1 MKLSWQGV
9 MPALLTPFKSNDSI
23 DFLTFEKNTRA
34 QLKAGVHGLV
44 LGGTLGEASTLR
56 SEEKSELI
64 QEAKILSNGT
74 VPVIMNVAEASTNQA
89 LKAVTQALRDGADG
103 LMVLPPMRYK
113 ADSRET
119 VHYFQTI
126 AKHSDLPIMI
136 YNNPVDYGI
145 EVTIPMFEEL
155 LNCETIQ
162 AVKESTRV
170 TSNIT
175 KLRNEF
181 GSRLSILTGVDTIA
195 FESLMLGAD
204 GWVAGLVDAFPKETV
219 AIYELVKK
227 GEFAK
232 ARNINDWF
240 MPLLELDV
248 NSKLVQN
255 IKLAAQATGLG
266 TEIVRLPR
274 LPLVG
279 LERQKVE
286 EIIHEALQKRPV
298 L

>member
-1 MKLSWQGV
+1 

-34 QLKAGVHGLV
+34 QLDAGVHGLV

-56 SEEKSELI
+56 LEEKSELI
-64 QEAKILSNGT
+64 QEAKLISNGS
-74 VPVIMNVAEASTNQA
+74 VPVIMNVAEASTSEA
-89 LKAVTQALRDGADG
+89 LKSVTQALRDGADG

-119 VHYFQTI
+119 VHYFQSI
-126 AKHSDLPIMI
+126 AQHSDLPIMI

-155 LNCETIQ
+155 LRCETIQ

-175 KLRNEF
+175 KLRNAF
-181 GSRLSILTGVDTIA
+181 GQRLAILTGVDTIA

-227 GEFAK
+227 GEYAK
-232 ARNINDWF
+232 AKSINDWF

-266 TEIVRLPR
+266 TEFVRLPR
-274 LPLVG
+274 LPLEGV
-279 LERQKVE
+279 ERQQVE
-286 EIIHEALQKRPV
+286 EIINFALKKRPQV
-298 L
+298 

>member
-1 MKLSWQGV
+1 

-34 QLKAGVHGLV
+34 QLDAGVHGLV

-56 SEEKSELI
+56 LEEKSELI
-64 QEAKILSNGT
+64 QEAKLISNGS
-74 VPVIMNVAEASTNQA
+74 VPVIMNVAEASTSEA
-89 LKAVTQALRDGADG
+89 LKSVTQALRDGADG

-119 VHYFQTI
+119 VHYFQSI
-126 AKHSDLPIMI
+126 AQHSDLPVMI

-155 LNCETIQ
+155 LRCETIQ

-175 KLRNEF
+175 KLRNAF
-181 GSRLSILTGVDTIA
+181 GQRLAILTGVDTIA

-227 GEFAK
+227 GEYAK
-232 ARNINDWF
+232 AKSINDWF

-266 TEIVRLPR
+266 TEFVRLPR
-274 LPLVG
+274 LPLEGV
-279 LERQKVE
+279 ERQQVE
-286 EIIHEALQKRPV
+286 EIINFALKKRPQV
-298 L
+298 

>member
-9 MPALLTPFKSNDSI
+9 MPALLTPFDSNDAI
-23 DFLTFEKNTRA
+23 DYLTFEKNTKA
-34 QLKAGVHGLV
+34 QLDAGVHGLV

-56 SEEKSELI
+56 LEEKSELI
-64 QEAKILSNGT
+64 QEAKLISNGS
-74 VPVIMNVAEASTNQA
+74 VPVIMNIAEASTADA
-89 LKAVTQALRDGADG
+89 LKSVTQALRDGADG

-119 VHYFQTI
+119 IGYFRAI
-126 AKHSDLPIMI
+126 AHHSDLPIMI

-145 EVTIPMFEEL
+145 EVTLPMFEKL
-155 LNCETIQ
+155 LQCETVQ

-175 KLRNEF
+175 KLHNAF
-181 GSRLSILTGVDTIA
+181 GNRLAILTGVDTIA
-195 FESLMLGAD
+195 LESLMLGAD

-219 AIYELVKK
+219 AIYNLVKN
-227 GEFAK
+227 GEYDK
-232 ARNINDWF
+232 ARAINDWF

-255 IKLAAQATGLG
+255 IKLAAQATGIG
-266 TEIVRLPR
+266 TEYVRLPR
-274 LPLVG
+274 LPLEG
-279 LERQKVE
+279 AERHQVE
-286 EIIHEALQKRPV
+286 SILSKALLNRPE

>member
-34 QLKAGVHGLV
+34 QLDAGVHGLV

-56 SEEKSELI
+56 LEEKSELI
-64 QEAKILSNGT
+64 QEAKLISNGS
-74 VPVIMNVAEASTNQA
+74 VPVIMNVAEASTSEA
-89 LKAVTQALRDGADG
+89 LKSVTQALRDGADG

-119 VHYFQTI
+119 VHYFQSI

-155 LNCETIQ
+155 LQCETIQ

-175 KLRNEF
+175 KLRNAF
-181 GSRLSILTGVDTIA
+181 GQRLAILTGVDTIA

-227 GEFAK
+227 GEYAK
-232 ARNINDWF
+232 AKSINDWF

-266 TEIVRLPR
+266 TEFVRLPR
-274 LPLVG
+274 LPL
-279 LERQKVE
+279 
-286 EIIHEALQKRPV
+286 
-298 L
+298 

>member
-34 QLKAGVHGLV
+34 QLDAGVHGLV

-56 SEEKSELI
+56 LEEKSELI
-64 QEAKILSNGT
+64 QEAKLISNGS
-74 VPVIMNVAEASTNQA
+74 VPVIMNVAEASTSEA
-89 LKAVTQALRDGADG
+89 LKSVTQALRDGADG

-119 VHYFQTI
+119 VHYFQSI

-155 LNCETIQ
+155 LRCETIQ

-175 KLRNEF
+175 KLRNAF
-181 GSRLSILTGVDTIA
+181 GQRLAILTGVDTIA

-227 GEFAK
+227 GEYAK
-232 ARNINDWF
+232 AKSINDWF

-266 TEIVRLPR
+266 TEFVRLPR
-274 LPLVG
+274 LPLEGV
-279 LERQKVE
+279 ERQQVE
-286 EIIHEALQKRPV
+286 EIINFALKKRPQV
-298 L
+298 

>member
-1 MKLSWQGV
+1 

-34 QLKAGVHGLV
+34 QLDAGVHGLV

-56 SEEKSELI
+56 LEEKSELI
-64 QEAKILSNGT
+64 QEAKLISNGS
-74 VPVIMNVAEASTNQA
+74 VPVIMNVAEASTSEA
-89 LKAVTQALRDGADG
+89 LKSVTQALRDGADG

-119 VHYFQTI
+119 VHYFQSI

-155 LNCETIQ
+155 LQCETIQ

-175 KLRNEF
+175 KLRNAF
-181 GSRLSILTGVDTIA
+181 GQRLAILTGVDTIA

-227 GEFAK
+227 GEYAK
-232 ARNINDWF
+232 AKSINDWF

-266 TEIVRLPR
+266 TEFVRLPR
-274 LPLVG
+274 LPLEGV
-279 LERQKVE
+279 ERQQVE
-286 EIIHEALQKRPV
+286 EIINFALKKRPQV
-298 L
+298 

>member
-74 VPVIMNVAEASTNQA
+74 VPVIMNVAEASTTQA
-89 LKAVTQALRDGADG
+89 LRAVTQALRDGADG

-126 AKHSDLPIMI
+126 AKHTDLPIMI

>member
-34 QLKAGVHGLV
+34 QLDAGVHGLV

-56 SEEKSELI
+56 LEEKSELI
-64 QEAKILSNGT
+64 QEAKLISNGS
-74 VPVIMNVAEASTNQA
+74 VPVIMNVAEASTSEA
-89 LKAVTQALRDGADG
+89 LKSVTQALRDGADG

-119 VHYFQTI
+119 VHYFQSI

-155 LNCETIQ
+155 LQCETIQ

-175 KLRNEF
+175 KLRNAF
-181 GSRLSILTGVDTIA
+181 GQRLAILTGVDTIA

-227 GEFAK
+227 GEYAK
-232 ARNINDWF
+232 AKSINDWF

-266 TEIVRLPR
+266 TEFVRLPR
-274 LPLVG
+274 LPLEGV
-279 LERQKVE
+279 ERQQVE
-286 EIIHEALQKRPV
+286 EIINFALKKSPQV
-298 L
+298 

>member
-34 QLKAGVHGLV
+34 QLDAGVHGLV

-56 SEEKSELI
+56 LEEKSELI
-64 QEAKILSNGT
+64 QEAKLISNGS
-74 VPVIMNVAEASTNQA
+74 VPVIMNVAEASTSEA
-89 LKAVTQALRDGADG
+89 LKSVTQALRDGADG

-119 VHYFQTI
+119 VHYFQSI
-126 AKHSDLPIMI
+126 AQHSDLPVMI

-155 LNCETIQ
+155 LRCETIQ

-175 KLRNEF
+175 KLRNAF
-181 GSRLSILTGVDTIA
+181 GQRLAILTGVDTIA

-227 GEFAK
+227 GEYAK
-232 ARNINDWF
+232 AKSINDWF

-266 TEIVRLPR
+266 TEFVRLPR
-274 LPLVG
+274 LPLEGV
-279 LERQKVE
+279 ERQQVE
-286 EIIHEALQKRPV
+286 EIINFALKKRPQV
-298 L
+298 

>member
-1 MKLSWQGV
+1 

-34 QLKAGVHGLV
+34 QLDAGVHGLV

-56 SEEKSELI
+56 LEEKSELI
-64 QEAKILSNGT
+64 QEAKLISNGS
-74 VPVIMNVAEASTNQA
+74 VPVIMNVAEASTSEA
-89 LKAVTQALRDGADG
+89 LKSVTQALRDGADG

-119 VHYFQTI
+119 VHYFQSI
-126 AKHSDLPIMI
+126 AQHSDLPIMI

-155 LNCETIQ
+155 LQCETIQ

-175 KLRNEF
+175 KLRNAF
-181 GSRLSILTGVDTIA
+181 GQRLAILTGVDTIA

-227 GEFAK
+227 GEYAK
-232 ARNINDWF
+232 AKSINDWF

-255 IKLAAQATGLG
+255 IKLVAQATGLG
-266 TEIVRLPR
+266 TEFVRLPR
-274 LPLVG
+274 LPLEGV
-279 LERQKVE
+279 ERQQVE
-286 EIIHEALQKRPV
+286 EIINFALKKRPQV
-298 L
+298 

>member
-1 MKLSWQGV
+1 
-9 MPALLTPFKSNDSI
+9 MPALLTTFKSNDSI

-34 QLKAGVHGLV
+34 QLDAGVHGLV

-56 SEEKSELI
+56 LEEKSELI
-64 QEAKILSNGT
+64 QEAKLISNGS
-74 VPVIMNVAEASTNQA
+74 VPVIMNVAEASTSEA
-89 LKAVTQALRDGADG
+89 LKSVTQALRDGADG

-119 VHYFQTI
+119 VHYFQSI

-155 LNCETIQ
+155 LRCETIQ

-175 KLRNEF
+175 KLRNAF
-181 GSRLSILTGVDTIA
+181 GQRLAILTGVDTIA

-227 GEFAK
+227 GEYAK
-232 ARNINDWF
+232 AKSINDWF

-255 IKLAAQATGLG
+255 IKLAAKATGLG
-266 TEIVRLPR
+266 TEFVRLPR
-274 LPLVG
+274 LPLEGV
-279 LERQKVE
+279 ERQQVE
-286 EIIHEALQKRPV
+286 EIINFALKKRPQV
-298 L
+298 

>member
-34 QLKAGVHGLV
+34 QLDAGVHGLV

-56 SEEKSELI
+56 LEEKSELI
-64 QEAKILSNGT
+64 QEAKLISNGS
-74 VPVIMNVAEASTNQA
+74 VPVIMNVAEASTSEA
-89 LKAVTQALRDGADG
+89 LKSVTQALRDGADG

-119 VHYFQTI
+119 VHYFQSI
-126 AKHSDLPIMI
+126 AQHSDLPIMI

-155 LNCETIQ
+155 LQCETIQ

-175 KLRNEF
+175 KLRNAF
-181 GSRLSILTGVDTIA
+181 GQRLAILTGVDTIA

-204 GWVAGLVDAFPKETV
+204 GWVAGLADAFPKETV

-227 GEFAK
+227 GEYAK
-232 ARNINDWF
+232 AKSINDWF

-255 IKLAAQATGLG
+255 IKLVAQATGLG
-266 TEIVRLPR
+266 TEFVRLPR
-274 LPLVG
+274 LPLEGV
-279 LERQKVE
+279 ERQQVE
-286 EIIHEALQKRPV
+286 EIINFALKKRPQV
-298 L
+298 

>member
-34 QLKAGVHGLV
+34 QLDAGVHGLV

-56 SEEKSELI
+56 LEEKSELI
-64 QEAKILSNGT
+64 QEAKLISNGS
-74 VPVIMNVAEASTNQA
+74 VPVIMNVAEASTSEA
-89 LKAVTQALRDGADG
+89 LKSVTQALRDGADG

-119 VHYFQTI
+119 VHYFQSI
-126 AKHSDLPIMI
+126 AKHSDLPVMI

-155 LNCETIQ
+155 LRCETIQ

-175 KLRNEF
+175 KLRNAF
-181 GSRLSILTGVDTIA
+181 GQRLAILTGVDTIA

-227 GEFAK
+227 GEYAK
-232 ARNINDWF
+232 AKSINDWF

-266 TEIVRLPR
+266 TEFVRLPR
-274 LPLVG
+274 LPLEGV
-279 LERQKVE
+279 ERQQVE
-286 EIIHEALQKRPV
+286 EIINFALKKRPQV
-298 L
+298 

>member
-34 QLKAGVHGLV
+34 QLDAGVHGLV

-56 SEEKSELI
+56 LEEKSELI
-64 QEAKILSNGT
+64 QEAKLISNGS
-74 VPVIMNVAEASTNQA
+74 VPVIMNVAEASTSEA
-89 LKAVTQALRDGADG
+89 LKSVTQALRDGADG

-119 VHYFQTI
+119 VHYFQSI
-126 AKHSDLPIMI
+126 AKRSDLPIMI

-155 LNCETIQ
+155 LQCETIQ

-175 KLRNEF
+175 KLRNAF
-181 GSRLSILTGVDTIA
+181 GQRLAILTGVDTIA

-227 GEFAK
+227 GEYAK
-232 ARNINDWF
+232 AKSINDWF

-266 TEIVRLPR
+266 TEFVRLPR
-274 LPLVG
+274 LPLEGV
-279 LERQKVE
+279 ERQQVE
-286 EIIHEALQKRPV
+286 EIINFALKKRPQV
-298 L
+298 

>member
-1 MKLSWQGV
+1 MGV

-34 QLKAGVHGLV
+34 QLHAGVHGLV

-56 SEEKSELI
+56 LEEKSELI
-64 QEAKILSNGT
+64 QEAKLISNGS
-74 VPVIMNVAEASTNQA
+74 VPVIMNVAEASTSEA
-89 LKAVTQALRDGADG
+89 LKSVTQALRDGADG

-119 VHYFQTI
+119 VHYFQSI
-126 AKHSDLPIMI
+126 AQHSDLPVMI

-155 LNCETIQ
+155 LRCETIQ

-175 KLRNEF
+175 KLRNAF
-181 GSRLSILTGVDTIA
+181 GQRLAILTGVDTIA

-227 GEFAK
+227 GEYAK
-232 ARNINDWF
+232 AKSINDWF

-266 TEIVRLPR
+266 TEFVRLPR
-274 LPLVG
+274 LPLEGV
-279 LERQKVE
+279 ERQQVE
-286 EIIHEALQKRPV
+286 EIINFALKKRPQV
-298 L
+298 

>member
-9 MPALLTPFKSNDSI
+9 MPAQLTPFKSNDSI

-34 QLKAGVHGLV
+34 QLDAGVHGLV

-56 SEEKSELI
+56 LEEKSELI
-64 QEAKILSNGT
+64 QEAKLISNGS
-74 VPVIMNVAEASTNQA
+74 VPVIMNVAEASTSEA
-89 LKAVTQALRDGADG
+89 LKSVTQALRDGADG
-103 LMVLPPMRYK
+103 LMALPPMRYK

-119 VHYFQTI
+119 VHYFQSI

-155 LNCETIQ
+155 LQCETIQ

-175 KLRNEF
+175 KLRNAF
-181 GSRLSILTGVDTIA
+181 GQRLAILTGVDTIA

-227 GEFAK
+227 GEYAK
-232 ARNINDWF
+232 AKSINDWF

-266 TEIVRLPR
+266 TEFVRLPR
-274 LPLVG
+274 LPLEGV
-279 LERQKVE
+279 ERQQVE
-286 EIIHEALQKRPV
+286 EIINFALKKRPQV
-298 L
+298 

>member
-34 QLKAGVHGLV
+34 QLDAGVHGLV

-56 SEEKSELI
+56 LEEKSELI
-64 QEAKILSNGT
+64 QEAKLISNGS
-74 VPVIMNVAEASTNQA
+74 VPVIMNVAEASTSEA
-89 LKAVTQALRDGADG
+89 LKSVTQALRDGADG

-119 VHYFQTI
+119 VHYFQSI
-126 AKHSDLPIMI
+126 AQHSDLPIMI

-155 LNCETIQ
+155 LRCETIQ

-175 KLRNEF
+175 KLRNAF
-181 GSRLSILTGVDTIA
+181 GQRLAILTGVDTIA

-227 GEFAK
+227 GEYAK
-232 ARNINDWF
+232 AKSINDWF

-266 TEIVRLPR
+266 TEFVRLPR
-274 LPLVG
+274 LPLEGV
-279 LERQKVE
+279 ERQQVE
-286 EIIHEALQKRPV
+286 EIINFALKKRPQV
-298 L
+298 

>member
-74 VPVIMNVAEASTNQA
+74 VPVIMNVAEASTTQA

-274 LPLVG
+274 LPLEG

>member
-34 QLKAGVHGLV
+34 QLDAGVHGLV

-56 SEEKSELI
+56 LEEKSELI
-64 QEAKILSNGT
+64 QEAKLISNGS
-74 VPVIMNVAEASTNQA
+74 VPVIMNVAEASTSEA
-89 LKAVTQALRDGADG
+89 LKSVTQALRDGADG

-119 VHYFQTI
+119 VHYFQSI

-155 LNCETIQ
+155 LQCETIQ

-175 KLRNEF
+175 KLRNAF
-181 GSRLSILTGVDTIA
+181 GQRLAILTGVDTIA

-219 AIYELVKK
+219 AIYELVKN
-227 GEFAK
+227 GEYAK
-232 ARNINDWF
+232 AKSINDWF
-240 MPLLELDV
+240 MQLLELDV

-266 TEIVRLPR
+266 TEFVRLPR
-274 LPLVG
+274 LPLEGV
-279 LERQKVE
+279 ERQQVE
-286 EIIHEALQKRPV
+286 EIINFALKKRPQV
-298 L
+298 

>member
-1 MKLSWQGV
+1 MKFSWQGV

-34 QLKAGVHGLV
+34 QLSAGVHGLV
-44 LGGTLGEASTLR
+44 LGGTLGEASTLQ

-64 QEAKILSNGT
+64 HEAKRMSNGT
-74 VPVIMNVAEASTNQA
+74 VPVIMNVAEASTTQA
-89 LKAVTQALRDGADG
+89 LKAATQALRDGADG

-119 VHYFQTI
+119 VHYFQAI

-155 LNCETIQ
+155 LKCETIQ

-219 AIYELVKK
+219 AIYQLVKI
-227 GEFAK
+227 GEYAK

-255 IKLAAQATGLG
+255 IKLAAQASGLG

-274 LPLVG
+274 LPLEG

-286 EIIHEALQKRPV
+286 KIIHEALQKRPV

>member
-1 MKLSWQGV
+1 L
-9 MPALLTPFKSNDSI
+9 
-23 DFLTFEKNTRA
+23 
-34 QLKAGVHGLV
+34 
-44 LGGTLGEASTLR
+44 
-56 SEEKSELI
+56 EEKSELI
-64 QEAKILSNGT
+64 QEAKLISNGS
-74 VPVIMNVAEASTNQA
+74 VPVIMNVAEASTSEA
-89 LKAVTQALRDGADG
+89 LKSVTQALRDGADG

-119 VHYFQTI
+119 VHYFQSI

-155 LNCETIQ
+155 LQCETIQ

-175 KLRNEF
+175 KLRNAF
-181 GSRLSILTGVDTIA
+181 GQRLAILTGVDTIA

-227 GEFAK
+227 GEYAK
-232 ARNINDWF
+232 AKSINDWF

-266 TEIVRLPR
+266 TEFVRLPR
-274 LPLVG
+274 LPLEGV
-279 LERQKVE
+279 ERQQVE
-286 EIIHEALQKRPV
+286 EIINFALKKRPQV
-298 L
+298 

>member
-34 QLKAGVHGLV
+34 QLDAGVHGLV

-56 SEEKSELI
+56 LEEKSELI
-64 QEAKILSNGT
+64 QEAKLISNGS
-74 VPVIMNVAEASTNQA
+74 VPVIINVAEASTSEA
-89 LKAVTQALRDGADG
+89 LKSVTQALRDGADG

-119 VHYFQTI
+119 VHYFQSI

-155 LNCETIQ
+155 LQCETIQ

-175 KLRNEF
+175 KLRNAF
-181 GSRLSILTGVDTIA
+181 GQRLAILTGVDTIA

-227 GEFAK
+227 GEYAK
-232 ARNINDWF
+232 AKSINDWF

-266 TEIVRLPR
+266 TEFVRLPR
-274 LPLVG
+274 LPLEGV
-279 LERQKVE
+279 ERQQVE
-286 EIIHEALQKRPV
+286 EIINFALKKRPQV
-298 L
+298 

>member
-34 QLKAGVHGLV
+34 QLDAGVHGLV

-56 SEEKSELI
+56 LEEKSELI
-64 QEAKILSNGT
+64 QEAKLISNGS
-74 VPVIMNVAEASTNQA
+74 VPVIMNVAEASTSEA
-89 LKAVTQALRDGADG
+89 LKSVTQALRDGADG

-119 VHYFQTI
+119 VHYFQSI

-155 LNCETIQ
+155 LQCETIQ

-175 KLRNEF
+175 KLRNAF
-181 GSRLSILTGVDTIA
+181 GQRLAILTGVDTIA

-227 GEFAK
+227 GEYAK
-232 ARNINDWF
+232 AKSINDWF

-248 NSKLVQN
+248 NSKLIQN

-266 TEIVRLPR
+266 TEFVRLPR
-274 LPLVG
+274 LPLEGV
-279 LERQKVE
+279 ERQQVE
-286 EIIHEALQKRPV
+286 EIINFALKKRPQV
-298 L
+298 

>member
-34 QLKAGVHGLV
+34 QLDAGVHGLV

-56 SEEKSELI
+56 LEEKSELI
-64 QEAKILSNGT
+64 QEAKLISNGS
-74 VPVIMNVAEASTNQA
+74 VPVIMNVAEASTSEA
-89 LKAVTQALRDGADG
+89 LKSVTQALRDGADG

-119 VHYFQTI
+119 VHYFQSI
-126 AKHSDLPIMI
+126 AQHSDLPIMI

-155 LNCETIQ
+155 LQCETIQ

-175 KLRNEF
+175 KLRNAF
-181 GSRLSILTGVDTIA
+181 GQRLAILTGVDTIA

-227 GEFAK
+227 GEYAK
-232 ARNINDWF
+232 AKSINDWF

-266 TEIVRLPR
+266 TEFVRLPR
-274 LPLVG
+274 LPLEGV
-279 LERQKVE
+279 ERQQVE
-286 EIIHEALQKRPV
+286 EIINFALKKRPQV
-298 L
+298 

>member
-34 QLKAGVHGLV
+34 QLDAGVHGLV

-56 SEEKSELI
+56 LEEKSELI
-64 QEAKILSNGT
+64 QEAKLISNGS
-74 VPVIMNVAEASTNQA
+74 VPVIMNVAEASTSEA
-89 LKAVTQALRDGADG
+89 LKSVTQALRDGADG
-103 LMVLPPMRYK
+103 LMVLPPIRYK

-119 VHYFQTI
+119 VHYFQSI

-155 LNCETIQ
+155 LQCETIQ

-175 KLRNEF
+175 KLRNAF
-181 GSRLSILTGVDTIA
+181 GQRLAILTGVDTIA

-227 GEFAK
+227 GEYAK
-232 ARNINDWF
+232 AKSINDWF

-266 TEIVRLPR
+266 TEFVRLPR
-274 LPLVG
+274 LPLEGV
-279 LERQKVE
+279 ERQQVE
-286 EIIHEALQKRPV
+286 EIINFALKKRPQV
-298 L
+298 

>member
-1 MKLSWQGV
+1 

-34 QLKAGVHGLV
+34 QLDAGVHGLV

-56 SEEKSELI
+56 LEEKSELI
-64 QEAKILSNGT
+64 QEAKLISNGS
-74 VPVIMNVAEASTNQA
+74 VPVIMNVAEASTSEA
-89 LKAVTQALRDGADG
+89 LKSVTQALRDGADG

-119 VHYFQTI
+119 VHYFQSI

-155 LNCETIQ
+155 LRCETIQ

-175 KLRNEF
+175 KLRNAF
-181 GSRLSILTGVDTIA
+181 GQRLAILTGVDTIA

-227 GEFAK
+227 GEYAK
-232 ARNINDWF
+232 AKSINDWF

-266 TEIVRLPR
+266 TEFVRLPR
-274 LPLVG
+274 LPLEGV
-279 LERQKVE
+279 ERQQVE
-286 EIIHEALQKRPV
+286 EIINFALKKRPQV
-298 L
+298 

>member
-34 QLKAGVHGLV
+34 QLDAGVHGLV

-56 SEEKSELI
+56 LEEKSELI
-64 QEAKILSNGT
+64 QEAKLISNGS
-74 VPVIMNVAEASTNQA
+74 VPVIMNVAEASTSEA
-89 LKAVTQALRDGADG
+89 LKSVTQALRDGADG

-119 VHYFQTI
+119 VHYFQSI

-155 LNCETIQ
+155 LQCETIQ

-175 KLRNEF
+175 KLRNAF
-181 GSRLSILTGVDTIA
+181 GQRLAILTGVDTIA

-227 GEFAK
+227 GEYAK
-232 ARNINDWF
+232 AKSINDWF

-266 TEIVRLPR
+266 TEFVRLPR
-274 LPLVG
+274 LPLEGV
-279 LERQKVE
+279 ERQQVE
-286 EIIHEALQKRPV
+286 EIINFALKKRPQV
-298 L
+298 

>member
-1 MKLSWQGV
+1 

-34 QLKAGVHGLV
+34 QLDAGVHGLV

-56 SEEKSELI
+56 LEEKSELI
-64 QEAKILSNGT
+64 QEAKLISNGS
-74 VPVIMNVAEASTNQA
+74 VPVIMNVAEASTSEA
-89 LKAVTQALRDGADG
+89 LKSVTQALRDGADG

-119 VHYFQTI
+119 VHYFQSI
-126 AKHSDLPIMI
+126 AKRSDLPIMI

-155 LNCETIQ
+155 LQCETIQ

-175 KLRNEF
+175 KLRNAF
-181 GSRLSILTGVDTIA
+181 GQRLAILTGVDTIA

-227 GEFAK
+227 GEYAK
-232 ARNINDWF
+232 AKSINDWF

-266 TEIVRLPR
+266 TEFVRLPR
-274 LPLVG
+274 LPLEGV
-279 LERQKVE
+279 ERQQVE
-286 EIIHEALQKRPV
+286 EIINFALKKRPQV
-298 L
+298 

>member
-34 QLKAGVHGLV
+34 QLDAGVHGLV

-56 SEEKSELI
+56 LEEKSELI
-64 QEAKILSNGT
+64 QEAKLISNGS
-74 VPVIMNVAEASTNQA
+74 VPVIMNVAEASTSEA
-89 LKAVTQALRDGADG
+89 LKSVTQALRDGADG

-119 VHYFQTI
+119 VHYFQSI
-126 AKHSDLPIMI
+126 AQHSDLPIMI

-155 LNCETIQ
+155 LQCETIQ

-175 KLRNEF
+175 KLRNAF
-181 GSRLSILTGVDTIA
+181 GQRLAILTGVDTIA

-227 GEFAK
+227 GEYAK
-232 ARNINDWF
+232 AKSINDWF

-255 IKLAAQATGLG
+255 IKLVAQATGLG
-266 TEIVRLPR
+266 TEFVRLPR
-274 LPLVG
+274 LPLEGV
-279 LERQKVE
+279 ERQQVE
-286 EIIHEALQKRPV
+286 EIINFALKKRPQV
-298 L
+298 